1 MVVFKVENNLIG
13 LIKDFMKKEKINF
26 SVSEDNPSEF
36 WLDDSNGSITIRFK
50 LNAPKHEILYD
61 VYSPE
66 FSVHLKE
73 ETLKDVENLE
83 FLAEEN
89 RKWKIAEIIEDIWL
103 IIDQIRLWAFQNNYR
118 LLEKQLI

>member
-1 MVVFKVENNLIG
+1 MVFLVENNLIG

-50 LNAPKHEILYD
+50 LDANNHEILYD

-89 RKWKIAEIIEDIWL
+89 RKWKIAEIIEDVWL

>member
-1 MVVFKVENNLIG
+1 MVFQLENNLLK
-13 LIKDFMKKEKINF
+13 LIKDFMKEEKINF
-26 SVSEDNPSEF
+26 SVSEDNSSEF
-36 WLDDSNGSITIRFK
+36 WIDDSKGSITIRFR
-50 LNAPKHEILYD
+50 LDVPKHEILYD

-73 ETLKDVENLE
+73 ETIKDVENLE

-89 RKWKIAEIIEDIWL
+89 RRWKIAEIIEDIWL

>member
-1 MVVFKVENNLIG
+1 MVFKVENNLIG

>member
-1 MVVFKVENNLIG
+1 MENNLIG

-89 RKWKIAEIIEDIWL
+89 RKWNIAEIIEDIWL

>member
-1 MVVFKVENNLIG
+1 MVFKVENNLIG

-26 SVSEDNPSEF
+26 SVSENNSSEF

-50 LNAPKHEILYD
+50 LDANNHEILYD

>member
-1 MVVFKVENNLIG
+1 MVFKVENNLIG

-26 SVSEDNPSEF
+26 SVSENNPSEF

-50 LNAPKHEILYD
+50 LDANNHEILYD

>member
-1 MVVFKVENNLIG
+1 MVFKVENNLIG

-50 LNAPKHEILYD
+50 LDANKHEILYD